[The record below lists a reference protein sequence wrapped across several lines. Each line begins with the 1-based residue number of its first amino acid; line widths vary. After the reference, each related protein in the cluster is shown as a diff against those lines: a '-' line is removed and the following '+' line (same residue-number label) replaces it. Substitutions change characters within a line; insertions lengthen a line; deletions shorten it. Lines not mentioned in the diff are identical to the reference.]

1 MKKLA
6 TVLATLLLAA
16 CGASSSTP
24 DGTYLE
30 AKHVGFTFTPD
41 GKVTSAGLQG
51 PAKTTTYHVDGKVV
65 TFAFPGGL
73 PAQFTINDNGTLSD
87 PAGTVYTK
95 Q

>member
-6 TVLATLLLAA
+6 TLLATLLLAA
-16 CGASSSTP
+16 CGASSSVP

-30 AKHVGFTFTPD
+30 PKHVGFTFSPD
-41 GKVTSAGLQG
+41 GKVATAGLKG
-51 PAKTTTYHVDGKVV
+51 PTKTTTYHVDGKTV
-65 TFAFPGGL
+65 TFTFPGGL
-73 PAQFTINDNGTLSD
+73 PAQFTINDNGTLAD